1 MAGEIDRNDTP
12 GRFQPP
18 GPDIVSDAIPAFFI
32 GRNKAGFWVAREAKG
47 RTGGLF
53 LLKRSA
59 LAFANMNSRPG
70 GCALVFPSERIELD
84 VENRGNPLIAP
95 LTFLTRLWK
104 RRP

>member
-1 MAGEIDRNDTP
+1 
-12 GRFQPP
+12 
-18 GPDIVSDAIPAFFI
+18 
-32 GRNKAGFWVAREAKG
+32 
-47 RTGGLF
+47 
-53 LLKRSA
+53 
-59 LAFANMNSRPG
+59 MNSRPG